1 MNALRLLRHGPLVFW
16 ILVLAA
22 IVPLFATAIDK
33 GTGIGHTQAP
43 PRVDTW
49 SQVEQWRTSLM
60 QLPLLAAGGEV
71 AVFGRS
77 LQDVASRNA
86 EETGSL
92 GLSNLS
98 TAWESAARAAE
109 DLVQAEPAGQEAIQ
123 AAIRKLGLAGDRL
136 VFAAGG
142 EDWVEGDLPSE
153 LGLDPVHGKPSPL
166 VEEDPAPSKK
176 FYE

>member
-1 MNALRLLRHGPLVFW
+1 MNSLRLLRHGPLVFW

-22 IVPLFATAIDK
+22 IVSLFATAIDK
-33 GTGIGHTQAP
+33 GAGIGHTQAP
-43 PRVDTW
+43 PRIDTW

-77 LQDVASRNA
+77 LQDVASKNA
-86 EETGSL
+86 EEADSL

-98 TAWESAARAAE
+98 AAWESAASAAE
-109 DLVQAEPAGQEAIQ
+109 DLVQAESTGQEAIQ

-136 VFAAGG
+136 AFAAGG
-142 EDWVEGDLPSE
+142 VAWVEGDLPSE
-153 LGLDPVHGKPSPL
+153 LVLDPVPGKISPQAEKEP
-166 VEEDPAPSKK
+166 VPTEK